1 MEGCDPGVK
10 CPPSLG
16 GQVVLPSVPPGIV
29 ILEASKELTREIR
42 IPLLTH

>member
-10 CPPSLG
+10 CLPSLG
-16 GQVVLPSVPPGIV
+16 GQIVLPPVPPGIV
-29 ILEASKELTREIR
+29 LPETSTELTRETR